1 MRGEQSPNGLHYA
14 REHLSCKNY
23 MTDIDTGF
31 KYIKFD
37 TEKCIEEE
45 YTHKNYLL
53 FFLEGDFSV
62 YCNQFCNR
70 TFHSN
75 EMVVLPKSS
84 MIKISA
90 TDKSQMLAMA
100 FDIPQS
106 NCDKLLFQ
114 GLSSICEN
122 IDYDF
127 SPIPM
132 RYPLMPFLETA
143 VTGNLSLQIYNKK
156 VENIGHYTVLPTP
169 RVITVTSDSEDGEGV
184 ADTGDKVT
192 ITGENFG
199 TDPSDISVSF
209 NGTPAEFEL
218 VDEST
223 IVATTPADYQTGSV
237 TVTIHG
243 YTMTGGAMFNP
254 NSKGDVTVL
263 YLQNYKQPFAKAND
277 ESWKN
282 GEWWT
287 PAVWNQNAASFNAK
301 GNTTVSGMQYKSE
314 EGLTLAFQNGW
325 DKEAYTNGKMWQ
337 VATLRPGKYRLEV
350 TYAYTLV
357 VTDAGNFISVLIA
370 KGDSESDIPNV
381 ADLEQLNGVYVAYD
395 KMGTAN
401 DSGTLVTPSFEVTE
415 TTDVVIGF
423 LTSLAKGNSYFKVTE
438 LKLILE

>member
-1 MRGEQSPNGLHYA
+1 MKHLLRNMIGIFAVTLFVLLFYACEQDPQIKKYEYPMPEVSGMSPNIGYVSSQVVITGTNFGDRTEPVKVFFGSVLA
-14 REHLSCKNY
+14 TKVLMCKNNRIVVEVP
-23 MTDIDTGF
+23 DGAAS
-31 KYIKFD
+31 
-37 TEKCIEEE
+37 
-45 YTHKNYLL
+45 
-53 FFLEGDFSV
+53 GD
-62 YCNQFCNR
+62 
-70 TFHSN
+70 
-75 EMVVLPKSS
+75 
-84 MIKISA
+84 
-90 TDKSQMLAMA
+90 
-100 FDIPQS
+100 
-106 NCDKLLFQ
+106 
-114 GLSSICEN
+114 
-122 IDYDF
+122 
-127 SPIPM
+127 
-132 RYPLMPFLETA
+132 
-143 VTGNLSLQIYNKK
+143 VTMQIWTND
-156 VENIGHYTVLPTP
+156 VGVIGQYKVLPTP
-169 RVITVTSDSEDGEGV
+169 YVHSVVSDNPLGTGV
-184 ADTGDKVT
+184 AEEDDVVT

-199 TDPSDISVSF
+199 TDVNDIEVSF
-209 NGTPAEFEL
+209 NGTSAKEIRL

-223 IVATTPADYQTGSV
+223 IEAVTPRNWVSGNV
-237 TVTIHG
+237 VITIRG
-243 YTMTGGAMFNP
+243 YAMTGNALFNP
-254 NSKGDVTVL
+254 NAKGDVTSV
-263 YLQNYKQPFAKAND
+263 YLKNYKQPFAKASE

>member
-1 MRGEQSPNGLHYA
+1 M
-14 REHLSCKNY
+14 
-23 MTDIDTGF
+23 
-31 KYIKFD
+31 
-37 TEKCIEEE
+37 
-45 YTHKNYLL
+45 
-53 FFLEGDFSV
+53 
-62 YCNQFCNR
+62 
-70 TFHSN
+70 
-75 EMVVLPKSS
+75 
-84 MIKISA
+84 
-90 TDKSQMLAMA
+90 
-100 FDIPQS
+100 
-106 NCDKLLFQ
+106 
-114 GLSSICEN
+114 
-122 IDYDF
+122 
-127 SPIPM
+127 
-132 RYPLMPFLETA
+132 
-143 VTGNLSLQIYNKK
+143 
-156 VENIGHYTVLPTP
+156 
-169 RVITVTSDSEDGEGV
+169 
-184 ADTGDKVT
+184 
-192 ITGENFG
+192 
-199 TDPSDISVSF
+199 
-209 NGTPAEFEL
+209 
-218 VDEST
+218 DEST
-223 IVATTPADYQTGSV
+223 IVATTPADYKTGNV

-243 YTMTGGAMFNP
+243 YTMTGSAMFNP

-277 ESWKN
+277 ENWKN

-287 PAVWNQNAASFNAK
+287 PAVWNKNAASFNAK

-381 ADLEQLNGVYVAYD
+381 ADLEQLNGVYVVYD

>member
-1 MRGEQSPNGLHYA
+1 MKHLLRNMIGIFAVTLFVLLFYACEQDPQIKKYEYPMPEVSGMSPNIGYVSSQVVITGTNFGDRTEPVKVFFGSVLA
-14 REHLSCKNY
+14 TKVLMCKNNR
-23 MTDIDTGF
+23 IVVEVPGGAAS
-31 KYIKFD
+31 
-37 TEKCIEEE
+37 
-45 YTHKNYLL
+45 
-53 FFLEGDFSV
+53 GD
-62 YCNQFCNR
+62 
-70 TFHSN
+70 
-75 EMVVLPKSS
+75 
-84 MIKISA
+84 
-90 TDKSQMLAMA
+90 
-100 FDIPQS
+100 
-106 NCDKLLFQ
+106 
-114 GLSSICEN
+114 
-122 IDYDF
+122 
-127 SPIPM
+127 
-132 RYPLMPFLETA
+132 
-143 VTGNLSLQIYNKK
+143 VTMQIWTND
-156 VENIGHYTVLPTP
+156 VGVIGQYKVLPTP
-169 RVITVTSDSEDGEGV
+169 YVHSVVSDNPLGTGV
-184 ADTGDKVT
+184 AEEDDVVT

-199 TDPSDISVSF
+199 TDVNDIEVSF
-209 NGTPAEFEL
+209 NGTSAKEIRL

-223 IVATTPADYQTGSV
+223 IEAVTPRNWVSGNV
-237 TVTIHG
+237 VITIRG
-243 YTMTGGAMFNP
+243 YAMTGNALFNP
-254 NSKGDVTVL
+254 NAKGDVTSV
-263 YLQNYKQPFAKAND
+263 YLKNYKQPFAKASE

-287 PAVWNQNAASFNAK
+287 PADWIQNAVSFNAD
-301 GNTTVSGMQYKSE
+301 GSTTVSGMQYKSE